1 MSSRLFVILIPLIVI
16 AIFAILSWRDTR
28 NNPDPTRKGFFD
40 RNGTVL
46 GLVFI
51 ALVGFWML
59 FLVVLP
65 YLYMVVESFH
75 PKLSPSKRG
84 GPDDV
89 LTLMQYKSFF
99 IEPLSGDMNTIHM
112 WAFGYTIV
120 ISLIVTALNFAICY
134 PLAYYMA
141 QTGTARKVRL
151 LMLALIIPY
160 WVNEILRAFSLRLL
174 LASKGLINQMLMGIG
189 LTDAPI
195 DFLGN
200 NVGLFVGLSYAYLLI
215 MVFPLYNA
223 IESLDRNQIEAAHDL
238 GAPWWKIHRDV
249 VIPYAK
255 PGIASGC
262 TMVFM
267 LSAGSLA
274 APQFLGGP
282 NTLWFTS
289 VVYDFFFQ
297 SFNWPRGAA
306 YAFVLL
312 SACIAFVMIV
322 LRLFKVSLGET
333 IK

>member
-1 MSSRLFVILIPLIVI
+1 MSSRLLVFLIPLVVI
-16 AIFAILSWRDTR
+16 AIFWVMAWAEKGSAH
-28 NNPDPTRKGFFD
+28 DPTHKSFFE

-46 GLVFI
+46 GVTFITLVTFWTLL
-51 ALVGFWML
+51 LVTF
-59 FLVVLP
+59 P

-75 PKLSPSKRG
+75 PTMMPSKRG
-84 GPDDV
+84 GPGDL
-89 LTLMQYKSFF
+89 LTLDQYRSFF
-99 IEPLSGDMNTIHM
+99 VIQRNGTFNSIHVWALASTILVSIGIAVFNLS
-112 WAFGYTIV
+112 
-120 ISLIVTALNFAICY
+120 LCY

-141 QTGTARKVRL
+141 QSGTAQKVRL
-151 LMLALIIPY
+151 IMLALIVPY

-174 LASKGLINQMLMGIG
+174 LASKGLINKALMGIG
-189 LTDAPI
+189 FTTEPI
-195 DFLGN
+195 DFLAID
-200 NVGLFVGLSYAYLLI
+200 VGLYVGLSYAYLLV

-223 IESLDRNQIEAAHDL
+223 IESLDKNQIEAARDL

-267 LSAGSLA
+267 LAAGSLA

-282 NTLWFTS
+282 STLWFTS
-289 VVYDFFFQ
+289 IVYDFFFQ
-297 SFNWPRGAA
+297 NFNWPRGAA
-306 YAFVLL
+306 YAFILL
-312 SACIAFVMIV
+312 ATCIAVVMLM